1 MSAVSQTWEWRFQ
14 HPPAAM
20 WPLLADTARFNE
32 AARLPKHQIT
42 EILQADGSVHYLADA
57 KIGPFGIK
65 WQEKPVNW
73 VSEQWFEHTRYFRN
87 GPLKVLSAELQIEP
101 EGSGSR
107 AHYSVT
113 IEPANLL
120 GKLMV
125 GRMLA
130 STKATFGR
138 LADEAAAYVAGQ
150 RSEPFPYAAPQ
161 VSDEVRQ
168 RVDRMVAEI
177 EATPNGHGL
186 ARQLA
191 DHILNAQEVDLWR
204 VRPLALARL
213 WNCPPR
219 HAIELCLQAVRAGLL
234 QLRWDLLC
242 PRCRVAKGWSGGL
255 DHLPQGAH
263 CSSCNIDYERDFSRN
278 VEASFHPA
286 PSVRVLESGE
296 YCMWGPMSVPHVKAQ
311 VLLQPGETREL
322 KATLPFGPYRFRTLE
337 PGPEADVD
345 WRSGGLPELIL
356 EDKQV
361 AIGAAAAPGLLRL
374 TNHAQRPLIA
384 IIEDRSWVADAL
396 TADRVTA
403 VQTFRDLFSDDVLR
417 PGDEVAVG
425 RIALLFSDL
434 KGSTALY
441 QSIGDASAYH
451 LVRDHFAFMAKVIR
465 EHEGAIVK
473 TIGDAVMAAFV
484 SPGQAVAAAIDIQ
497 RRVAAFN
504 RENHMA
510 GGAAS
515 PPIVIKLGV
524 HSGPTIAVTLNDRL
538 DYFGSTV
545 NMAARLQG
553 QSEGGEIVLSA
564 EIAEDS
570 AVAPLLADLPMLPD
584 QANLKGFGQPIR
596 FFRLGP
602 SL

>member
-1 MSAVSQTWEWRFQ
+1 MSAVSQTWVWEFE

-20 WPLLADTARFNE
+20 WPLVADTARFNE

-42 EILQADGSVHYLADA
+42 EIPQADGSVHYFAA
-57 KIGPFGIK
+57 ARIGPFDIR
-65 WQEKPVNW
+65 WQDMPVNW
-73 VSEQWFEHTRYFRN
+73 VSGQWLEHTRCFRN
-87 GPLKVLSAELQIEP
+87 GPLKVLSAELRIEP
-101 EGSGSR
+101 DGAGSR
-107 AHYSVT
+107 VRYRVT

-120 GKLMV
+120 GRLML
-125 GRMLA
+125 GRMLS
-130 STKATFGR
+130 STRATFAR
-138 LADEAAAYVAGQ
+138 LAQEAAAFVAGQ
-150 RSEPFPYAAPQ
+150 RSEPFSYVAPP
-161 VSDEVRQ
+161 VSDNLR
-168 RVDRMVAEI
+168 RRAGRMVAEI

-186 ARQLA
+186 AQRLA
-191 DHILNAQEVDLWR
+191 DHILGAQEVDLWR

-213 WNCPPR
+213 WNRPPR
-219 HAIELCLQAVRAGLL
+219 HLIELCLQAVRAGLL

-255 DHLPQGAH
+255 DRLPQGAH

-286 PSVRVLESGE
+286 PAIRPVESGE

-311 VLLQPGETREL
+311 VLLQPGETRDL
-322 KATLPFGPYRFRTLE
+322 AASLPHGPYRFRTLE
-337 PGPEADVD
+337 PGPEADID
-345 WRSGGLPELIL
+345 WQSGGMPELIL
-356 EDKQV
+356 EDGQV
-361 AIGAAAAPGLLRL
+361 TAGAAAPAGMLRL
-374 TNHAQRPLIA
+374 ANRAARALTA
-384 IIEDRSWVADAL
+384 IVEDRSWVADAL

-465 EHEGAIVK
+465 EHDGAVVK

-484 SPGQAVAAAIDIQ
+484 SPAQAVAAAIEIQ
-497 RRVAAFN
+497 RQVAAFN
-504 RENHMA
+504 RESHA
-510 GGAAS
+510 GEGAS
-515 PPIVIKLGV
+515 PPIAIKLGV

-553 QSEGGEIVLSA
+553 ESEGGEIILSPG
-564 EIAEDS
+564 IIEDPQ
-570 AVAPLLADLPMLPD
+570 VVPLLSGARLDRD
-584 QANLKGFGQPIR
+584 QASLKGFDQPIL
-596 FFRLGP
+596 FFRLRP
-602 SL
+602 VNP

>member
-1 MSAVSQTWEWRFQ
+1 MTATSQTWEWDFD

-32 AARLPKHQIT
+32 AAKLPKHQIA
-42 EILQADGSVHYLADA
+42 EIPQADGSVHYFGTAR
-57 KIGPFGIK
+57 IGPFEVK

-73 VSEQWFEHTRYFRN
+73 VSGQWFEHTRHFQN
-87 GPLKVLSAELQIEP
+87 GPLKRLSAELQLAPTER
-101 EGSGSR
+101 GCR
-107 AHYSVT
+107 ALYTVT

-120 GKLMV
+120 GRLMI

-130 STKATFGR
+130 STRATFGR
-138 LADEAAAYVAGQ
+138 LAQEAAAFVAGQ
-150 RSEPFPYAAPQ
+150 RTEPFTYRAP
-161 VSDEVRQ
+161 VVGAEVRR
-168 RVDRMVAEI
+168 RVDAMVAEI

-186 ARQLA
+186 ARKLA
-191 DHILNAQEVDLWR
+191 DHILAAQEVDLWR
-204 VRPLALARL
+204 VRPLALARAWSCRPL
-213 WNCPPR
+213 Q
-219 HAIELCLQAVRAGLL
+219 AVELCLQAVRAGLM

-255 DHLPQGAH
+255 DRLPQGAH
-263 CSSCNIDYERDFSRN
+263 CSSCNIDYDRDFSRN

-286 PSVRVLESGE
+286 PAVRPLETGE

-322 KATLPFGPYRFRTLE
+322 AATLPFGPYRFRTLE
-337 PGPEADVD
+337 PGPEKDVD

-356 EDKQV
+356 DDGTV
-361 AIGAAAAPGLLRL
+361 TAGVPATLGTLRL
-374 TNHAQRPLIA
+374 ANRAARPLVA

-403 VQTFRDLFSDDVLR
+403 LQAFRDLFSDDVLR

-425 RIALLFSDL
+425 HIALLFSDL

-465 EHEGAIVK
+465 DHEGAVVK

-484 SPGQAVAAAIDIQ
+484 SPAQAVAAAIEIQ
-497 RRVAAFN
+497 RRIAAFN
-504 RENHMA
+504 GKG
-510 GGAAS
+510 GGAGQ
-515 PPIVIKLGV
+515 PLVIKLGV
-524 HSGPTIAVTLNDRL
+524 HGGPTIAVTLNDRL

-553 QSEGGEIVLSA
+553 ESHGGDIVLSP
-564 EIAEDS
+564 EIAEDVS
-570 AVAPLLADLPMLPD
+570 IAPVLSGMQVARD
-584 QANLKGFGQPIR
+584 QARLKGFDQPTG
-596 FFRLGP
+596 FFRLRP
-602 SL
+602 